1 MIKFKKNAGYA
12 NRGMFLENLINNTN
26 TYYLSKDIAV
36 IYKKPTPIKVLNIS
50 YRTEKT
56 TLIDKAVFSETSTLD
71 YNGIYKGK
79 YIEFDAKECKSK
91 TSFPLSNI
99 KEHQINHIRNIINHG
114 GIVFLI
120 IFMNNKFYLFKGDTL
135 LDFINSTDRKSI
147 PFEVIESKG
156 YVIKE
161 GYMPRI
167 DYIKIIDEEK
177 RLFIIKP
184 IGKIYEDL
192 CEAVL

>member
-1 MIKFKKNAGYA
+1 MIKYKKNIGYA
-12 NRGMFLENLINNTN
+12 NRGMFLEHIINNAN

-36 IYKKPTPIKVLNIS
+36 IYKKPTPIKVLNVA
-50 YRTEKT
+50 YRSSKT

-79 YIEFDAKECKSK
+79 YIEFDAKECKNS

-99 KEHQINHIRNIINHG
+99 KPHQIEHIKNVMRHN

-120 IFMNNKFYLFKGDTL
+120 IFMNNKFYLLKGDSL
-135 LDFINSTDRKSI
+135 ISFIDNNNRKSI
-147 PFEVIESKG
+147 PYEYIEEKG
-156 YVIKE
+156 YIIKE

-167 DYIKIIDEEK
+167 DYIKAIDEAYLKEEK
-177 RLFIIKP
+177 WNL
-184 IGKIYEDL
+184 
-192 CEAVL
+192 

>member
-1 MIKFKKNAGYA
+1 MIKYKKNIGYA
-12 NRGMFLENLINNTN
+12 NRGMFLEHIINNAN

-36 IYKKPTPIKVLNIS
+36 IYKKPTPIKVLNVA
-50 YRTEKT
+50 YRSSKT

-79 YIEFDAKECKSK
+79 YIEFDAKECKNS

-99 KEHQINHIRNIINHG
+99 KPHQIEHIKNIMRHN

-120 IFMNNKFYLFKGDTL
+120 IFMNNKFYLLKGDSL
-135 LDFINSTDRKSI
+135 ISFIGNNDRKSI
-147 PFEVIESKG
+147 PYDYIEEKG
-156 YVIKE
+156 YIIKE

-167 DYIKIIDEEK
+167 DYIKAIDEAYLKE
-177 RLFIIKP
+177 
-184 IGKIYEDL
+184 GKWNL
-192 CEAVL
+192 

>member
-1 MIKFKKNAGYA
+1 MIKYKKNIGYA
-12 NRGMFLENLINNTN
+12 NRGMFLEHIINNAN

-36 IYKKPTPIKVLNIS
+36 IYKKPTPIKVLNVA
-50 YRTEKT
+50 YRSSKT

-79 YIEFDAKECKSK
+79 YIEFDAKECKNS

-99 KEHQINHIRNIINHG
+99 KPHQIEHIKNIMRHN

-120 IFMNNKFYLFKGDTL
+120 IFMNNKFYLLKGDSL
-135 LDFINSTDRKSI
+135 IDFIDNNDRKSI
-147 PFEVIESKG
+147 PYEYIEEKG
-156 YVIKE
+156 YIIKE

-167 DYIKIIDEEK
+167 DYIKAIDEAYLKEEK
-177 RLFIIKP
+177 
-184 IGKIYEDL
+184 
-192 CEAVL
+192 

>member
-1 MIKFKKNAGYA
+1 MIKYKKNIGYA
-12 NRGMFLENLINNTN
+12 NRGMFLEHIINNAN

-36 IYKKPTPIKVLNIS
+36 IYKKPTPIKVLNVA
-50 YRTEKT
+50 YRSSKT

-79 YIEFDAKECKSK
+79 YIEFDAKECKNS

-99 KEHQINHIRNIINHG
+99 KPHQIEHIKNIMRHN

-120 IFMNNKFYLFKGDTL
+120 IFMNNKFYLLKGDSL
-135 LDFINSTDRKSI
+135 ISFIGNNDRKSI
-147 PFEVIESKG
+147 PYDYIEEKG
-156 YVIKE
+156 YIIKE

-167 DYIKIIDEEK
+167 DYIKAIDEAYLKEEK
-177 RLFIIKP
+177 
-184 IGKIYEDL
+184 
-192 CEAVL
+192 